1 MKTNIINMNRKF
13 LSVIALSIMTLASCT
28 SNNKPVATENPFLS
42 DYGTPYEVPA
52 FDKIQSEHYL
62 PAFEEGMKQQKAEI
76 DVIVKNRAT
85 PDFQN
90 TILAYDKSGALLN
103 KVGGVFFN
111 LMECMS
117 NDEMQNI
124 AAEIMPKMSAHGD
137 EIAMNPLLFEKVKY
151 VYDNRHNMNLDD
163 QQIRVVEKYYSDF
176 IRSGAGLNET
186 DKETLKGINERL
198 SLLSLQFGNNL
209 LAENAN
215 FKLVV
220 DNAADLSGLPQSSI
234 DAAAEQA
241 AKEAAEEASEEH
253 IPEDE
258 TLQEEIRRNSRTTS
272 TSAKKTTTTTRKTTT
287 KKEKSML
294 ENVAEKA
301 ATSFG
306 RSIANALARGILGSL
321 LKK

>member
-1 MKTNIINMNRKF
+1 MNRKF

-28 SNNKPVATENPFLS
+28 NNSKPVATENPFLS

-90 TILAYDKSGALLN
+90 TILAYDKSGELLD

-137 EIAMNPLLFEKVKY
+137 EISMNPLLFEKVKY

-176 IRSGAGLNET
+176 IRSGAG
-186 DKETLKGINERL
+186 
-198 SLLSLQFGNNL
+198 
-209 LAENAN
+209 
-215 FKLVV
+215 
-220 DNAADLSGLPQSSI
+220 
-234 DAAAEQA
+234 
-241 AKEAAEEASEEH
+241 
-253 IPEDE
+253 
-258 TLQEEIRRNSRTTS
+258 
-272 TSAKKTTTTTRKTTT
+272 
-287 KKEKSML
+287 
-294 ENVAEKA
+294 
-301 ATSFG
+301 
-306 RSIANALARGILGSL
+306 
-321 LKK
+321 

>member
-1 MKTNIINMNRKF
+1 MNRKF

-28 SNNKPVATENPFLS
+28 NNSKPVATENPFLS

-90 TILAYDKSGALLN
+90 TILAYDKSGELLD

-137 EIAMNPLLFEKVKY
+137 EISMNPLLFEKVKY

-176 IRSGAGLNET
+176 IRSGAGLNEA

-220 DNAADLSGLPQSSI
+220 DNEKDLSGLPQSSI

-241 AKEAAEEASEEH
+241 AKDGMEGECVF
-253 IPEDE
+253 
-258 TLQEEIRRNSRTTS
+258 T
-272 TSAKKTTTTTRKTTT
+272 
-287 KKEKSML
+287 
-294 ENVAEKA
+294 
-301 ATSFG
+301 
-306 RSIANALARGILGSL
+306 
-321 LKK
+321 

>member
-1 MKTNIINMNRKF
+1 MNRKF

-28 SNNKPVATENPFLS
+28 NNSKPVATENPFLS

-90 TILAYDKSGALLN
+90 TILAYDKSGELLD

-137 EIAMNPLLFEKVKY
+137 EISMNPLLFEKVKY

-176 IRSGAGLNET
+176 IRSGAGLNEA

-198 SLLSLQFGNNL
+198 SLLSLQYGNNL

-241 AKEAAEEASEEH
+241 AKDGMEGKWVFTLSKPSLIPFLQYADNRDLREKIYMGYVMRGNNDNANDNKALIAEM
-253 IPEDE
+253 
-258 TLQEEIRRNSRTTS
+258 
-272 TSAKKTTTTTRKTTT
+272 T
-287 KKEKSML
+287 KL
-294 ENVAEKA
+294 RIQKA
-301 ATSFG
+301 Q
-306 RSIANALARGILGSL
+306 LLG
-321 LKK
+321 